1 MNVRDLYISRAF
13 LCFVLMTFHN
23 KIIYEVNDDDIME
36 SVFLVSL
43 LLLTSE
49 FITPLLVLSVLIFY
63 LGVFVWLFLF
73 MFGFLNIVLHHL
85 SFSSSFLLQ
94 DISTFF
100 LSCSLS

>member
-1 MNVRDLYISRAF
+1 
-13 LCFVLMTFHN
+13 MTFHN

-73 MFGFLNIVLHHL
+73 MFGFFNIVLHHL
-85 SFSSSFLLQ
+85 SFLSSFLLQ
-94 DISTFF
+94 DISAFF